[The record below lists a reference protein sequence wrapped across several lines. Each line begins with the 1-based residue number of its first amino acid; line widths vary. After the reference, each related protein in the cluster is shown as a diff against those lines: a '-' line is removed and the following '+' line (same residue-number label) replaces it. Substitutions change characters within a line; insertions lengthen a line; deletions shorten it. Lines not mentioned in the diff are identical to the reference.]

1 MGPPQAGIWGLVVA
15 RTLCS
20 LRDVEATVHAH
31 ILSTGIT
38 NSAWQVGT
46 GTRCSGTQVK
56 YAHTRTQGNCGH
68 PSHSR
73 IHGEAK
79 DPDAQGTLESPTQK
93 VGHCHLR
100 GDGGCAHLLGSKAQ
114 QTQWGPPST
123 GRPLRMERLCWLP
136 SNTEGPLLGRWMV
149 AAEQVAEV
157 GPWHL
162 ACVTG
167 VVGECLAA

>member
-38 NSAWQVGT
+38 NLAWQVGT

-56 YAHTRTQGNCGH
+56 YARTRTQGNRGH
-68 PSHSR
+68 RSHSR
-73 IHGEAK
+73 LHGE
-79 DPDAQGTLESPTQK
+79 QRTQA
-93 VGHCHLR
+93 LR
-100 GDGGCAHLLGSKAQ
+100 GHWKVQHRKSATVISEGLGVVRISSVPRLSKPGGTRLRLADHSDGAPLLAA
-114 QTQWGPPST
+114 
-123 GRPLRMERLCWLP
+123 LH
-136 SNTEGPLLGRWMV
+136 TEGPLLAGGWWRQ
-149 AAEQVAEV
+149 EQVAEV

>member
-68 PSHSR
+68 P
-73 IHGEAK
+73 
-79 DPDAQGTLESPTQK
+79 LTQEFMERQRTQM
-93 VGHCHLR
+93 LR
-100 GDGGCAHLLGSKAQ
+100 GHWKVQHRKSATVISEGTGVVRISLVPRLSKPSGARLRLADHSGWSASAGCPPTPRGPSLAGGWWRQ
-114 QTQWGPPST
+114 
-123 GRPLRMERLCWLP
+123 
-136 SNTEGPLLGRWMV
+136 
-149 AAEQVAEV
+149 EQVAEV